1 MKNCSIALSIV
12 LITSGWLSMRSQV
25 IDFNPSKWLIPQ
37 PQHIEI
43 ESKKIKLREGRIV
56 VLNNPD
62 LSHRLYQSVLKL
74 RDEIAP
80 WAGVREISMSLAEK
94 EIPAVQLKVDTQMIE
109 KAQGYSISINA
120 GQINVIAHDQAGLY
134 YAIATL
140 NQLAVFASEAGYLP
154 SLEITDFPDFKR
166 RGIML
171 DISRDKV
178 PTMQSLF
185 KLVDQMTSWKM
196 NELQL
201 YTEHTFAYQNH
212 EIVWKHASPMTAA
225 QVLELDHY
233 CKERFVE
240 LVPNQN
246 SFGHMHRWL
255 EHKEYTNLS
264 ECPNGCETPW
274 GLRAKKSLS
283 PAEPGSL
290 ELMEELYAELLP
302 HFSSNYFNIG
312 CDETVELGNGKS
324 KALIEKHGKGRVYL
338 DFLKKLN
345 ELANKHGKKTMF
357 WSDIILR
364 YPKLIPE
371 LPKDITAMVWGYGVF
386 HPFDEQGAQ
395 FKESEIPFYVC
406 PGTSAWQTIIGRY
419 RDTAPNQLNAAENG
433 KKHGAKGYLLTDWG
447 DHGHWQPLPVSYP
460 GYIYGAGVSW
470 AVEANSQVDVPKL
483 LDIHLFKD
491 KNHIM
496 GKLVKDI
503 GSVYNDRNTV
513 PVYFDILHTVHPG
526 SVSKVNRT
534 YKKEDL
540 MEYISSIDK
549 AIEPLSKADMRA
561 EDAPLIEKEILNA
574 AALAKFGCKL
584 GVAQVTH
591 GATIRQ
597 IAPIP
602 LDERLKLADELEQII
617 YDFRNIWLE
626 RNRIGGLRE
635 SAGRMESILRELR
648 KR

>member
-1 MKNCSIALSIV
+1 MKKHRLSFLILWLLTSSITLFAQ
-12 LITSGWLSMRSQV
+12 ITE
-25 IDFNPSKWLIPQ
+25 FEAEKWLVPQ
-37 PQHIEI
+37 PQYIEI
-43 ESKKIKLREGRIV
+43 ASKKNKLIDGRII
-56 VLNNPD
+56 VLNNQNISP
-62 LSHRLYQSVLKL
+62 RLYQSIRQYREV
-74 RDEIAP
+74 IIP
-80 WAGVREISMSLAEK
+80 WAGVREISKSLARN
-94 EIPAVQLKVDTQMIE
+94 EIPAVQFKVDNQII
-109 KAQGYSISINA
+109 KQAQGYSIAINE
-120 GQINVIAHDQAGLY
+120 GQINVMAHDQAGLY
-134 YAIATL
+134 YAIVTL
-140 NQLAVFASEAGYLP
+140 NQIAAFTSETGYLP

-178 PTMQSLF
+178 PTMKSLF
-185 KLVDQMTSWKM
+185 KLVDKMASWKM

-212 EIVWKHASPMTAA
+212 ETVWKNSSPMTAT
-225 QVLELDHY
+225 QVLELDQY
-233 CKERFVE
+233 CREHFVE

-255 EHKEYTNLS
+255 EHKEYTHLS
-264 ECPNGCETPW
+264 ECPDGCETPW

-302 HFSSNYFNIG
+302 NFSSDYVNIG

-324 KALIEKHGKGRVYL
+324 SALVEKYGKGRVYL
-338 DFLKKLN
+338 DFLKNLN

-364 YPKLIPE
+364 YPELIPE

-386 HPFDEQGAQ
+386 HPFDEQSAK
-395 FKESEIPFYVC
+395 FKESNIPFYVC

-419 RDTAPNQLNAAENG
+419 TDTAPNQLNAAKNG

-470 AVEANSQVDVPKL
+470 AVEANSQVDIPQL
-483 LDIHLFKD
+483 LNLHIFKD

-496 GKLVKDI
+496 GNLLRDI
-503 GSVYNDRNTV
+503 GSVYKDRRSV

-540 MEYISSIDK
+540 MGYLSSIEK
-549 AIEPLSKADMRA
+549 AIEALPKADMRA
-561 EDAPLIEKEILNA
+561 EDASLIEKEILNA
-574 AALAKFGCKL
+574 TALAKFGCKL
-584 GVAQVTH
+584 GIAQVSH

-602 LDERLKLADELEQII
+602 LNERLKLADELEPII

-648 KR
+648 KQ